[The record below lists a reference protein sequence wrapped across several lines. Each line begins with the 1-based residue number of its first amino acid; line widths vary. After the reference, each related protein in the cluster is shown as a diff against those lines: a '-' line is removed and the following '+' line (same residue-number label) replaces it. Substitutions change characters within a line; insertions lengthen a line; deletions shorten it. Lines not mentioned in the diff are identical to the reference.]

1 MGKSFGGDRP
11 VKKNGSVLK
20 KKADKNRKTKSLK
33 NERPVN
39 DKNSKPKQVKRN
51 TRPERDILKA
61 QVLGNDYLIS
71 RYIKATLLM
80 IIALDLNHKIT
91 YINDAGCKILGLP
104 QEKIIG
110 LDWFDNFIPEEQ
122 REKVKEVFEKII
134 HGKLEPVEYYE
145 NSIINAAG
153 EKKLI
158 AWHNSYIKN
167 QKGKLIGIWS
177 SGEDIT
183 LKRRAETALESRERQ
198 FRTLVETMHDG
209 LIVQDENDLITYVNE
224 RFSEMLGYK
233 KDELI
238 GNPLLQYI
246 DFSDQALVK
255 EQLRQC
261 RRGHV
266 KSFEACWIR
275 ADEDRVYSVISPRA
289 IWGEDEEYRGSFAV
303 VTDISEKKISEEA
316 LQASEVNYRSIFNSV
331 NDAIFVHD
339 LETGA
344 ILDVNDR
351 MCEMYGYTAD
361 EIRFFSVEGISS
373 GQFPYTVDKAAQYI
387 KLAAAGEPQLFKW
400 HAKDKNGRLFWVEV
414 NLKHA
419 MIGGKSRVLAV
430 VRDITDR
437 IMAEEALAESQRA
450 LSTLMG
456 NLPGMAYRC
465 RNDIDWTMEFV
476 SDGCQA
482 LTGYPAFD
490 IIENRKV
497 SYGKLIHPDDQQ
509 LVWRTVQTAIDK
521 KEPFQMMY
529 RIFDASNHLK
539 WVWEKGCGIFDKSGE
554 LKAIEGFITDITDY
568 KLTQDALEEERQ
580 RLDVTLRSIGDGV
593 ITTDVNGRVV
603 LINKVAE
610 YLTGWSQEEAIG
622 MRLSEVF
629 RIINEVTRAEAE
641 NPVDKVLRHGII
653 VGLANHTALISRDGV
668 EKSIADSGA
677 PIRDRQG
684 NIIGVVLVFRE
695 ITETKKLQE
704 ALARAQRLETASM
717 VASQVAHDF
726 NNLLAPLIAYPEFI
740 KQELSK
746 DSQAIKYLEDI
757 ESSAQQMAD
766 INQQLLTMGRRS
778 HFNLEPLNLNRIIKQ
793 TIKQLQPL
801 PDSLKIQLNL
811 AKDLMNI
818 KGGDSQIF
826 RVILNLLINA
836 RESMHDQGEIT
847 IKTENQYID
856 QKRGQFNII
865 TRGEYVKMTISDTG
879 PGIPREIR
887 GRIFDPFFTTKT
899 TEKKRGSGLGLSV
912 VNAVVEEH
920 NGFIDFE
927 CPPEGGTSF
936 YVYFPI
942 TRETIEESISVE
954 TIGGTESIL
963 VVDDDKIQ
971 REVTCKLLQKLGYT
985 AEAVES
991 GEEAVKYLKSTPRD
1005 LIVLDM
1011 IMPNGIDGAETYKR
1025 MLEINPGQK
1034 AILVSGYAE
1043 SERVRQALEY
1053 GAGAFVR
1060 KPMTLKSLAAAV
1072 RKELDRVIAE

>member
-1 MGKSFGGDRP
+1 MGKIIGVNRRASGR
-11 VKKNGSVLK
+11 NSVLK
-20 KKADKNRKTKSLK
+20 KKANKNRKAKSLK

-39 DKNSKPKQVKRN
+39 KINGRPRQLKKNIS
-51 TRPERDILKA
+51 PENEILKT
-61 QVLGNDYLIS
+61 QVLGNDDLIS
-71 RYIKATLLM
+71 RYIKSTILM
-80 IIALDLNHKIT
+80 IVALDPDHKIT

-122 REKVKEVFEKII
+122 REKVKEVFEKIM
-134 HGKLEPVEYYE
+134 HGKLEPVDYYE

-153 EKKLI
+153 QERLI
-158 AWHNSYIKN
+158 AWHNSFIKDSSGKYI
-167 QKGKLIGIWS
+167 GTWS

-183 LKRRAETALESRERQ
+183 LKRQAEIALENRERQ

-209 LIVQDENDLITYVNE
+209 LIVQDENGIISYVND
-224 RFSEMLGYK
+224 RFCEMLGYK
-233 KDELI
+233 KDELL
-238 GNPLLQYI
+238 GNSLLQYI

-255 EQLRQC
+255 KQIEQC
-261 RRGHV
+261 RRGPV
-266 KSFEACWIR
+266 KSFEASWIKG
-275 ADEDRVYSVISPRA
+275 DEDRLYSIISPRP
-289 IWGEDEEYRGSFAV
+289 IIGEGDEYRGSLAV
-303 VTDISEKKISEEA
+303 ITDISEKKLHDEA
-316 LQASEVNYRSIFNSV
+316 LQASEMNYRSIFNSV

-339 LETGA
+339 LATGS

-351 MCEMYGYTAD
+351 MCEMYGYTAE

-373 GQFPYTVDKAAQYI
+373 GQFPYTIERAGQLI

-400 HAKDKNGRLFWVEV
+400 HAKDKSGRLFWVEV

-419 MIGGKSRVLAV
+419 IIGGKSRVLAV
-430 VRDITDR
+430 VRDITER
-437 IMAEEALAESQRA
+437 ILAEEALAESQRA
-450 LSTLMG
+450 LSTLMS

-476 SDGCQA
+476 SDGCLE

-490 IIENRKV
+490 LIENRKV

-509 LVWRTVQTAIDK
+509 MVWNAVQTGVDK

-529 RIFDASNHLK
+529 RIFDISHKIK

-554 LKAIEGFITDITDY
+554 LKAIEGFIADISDH
-568 KLTQDALEEERQ
+568 KQTQDALEEERQ
-580 RLDVTLRSIGDGV
+580 RLAVTLRSIGDGV
-593 ITTDVNGRVV
+593 ITTDINGRVI

-610 YLTGWSQEEAIG
+610 TLTGWTQEEAIG

-629 RIINEVTRAEAE
+629 RIINEISREEAE
-641 NPVDKVLRHGII
+641 NPVEKVLKSGMI
-653 VGLANHTALISRDGV
+653 VGLANHTALISRDGT

-677 PIRDRQG
+677 PIRDQKG
-684 NIIGVVLVFRE
+684 NVIGVVLVFRE
-695 ITETKKLQE
+695 ITESKKLQE

-746 DSQAIKYLEDI
+746 DNPAIKYLEDI

-766 INQQLLTMGRRS
+766 INQQLLTLGRRS
-778 HFNLEPLNLNRIIKQ
+778 HYNLEPLNLNRIIKQ
-793 TIKQLQPL
+793 AIKQIQPL
-801 PDSLKIQLNL
+801 PDSLKIELDL

-826 RVILNLLINA
+826 RVVLNLLINA
-836 RESMHDQGEIT
+836 RESMRDNGEIT

-856 QKRGQFNII
+856 QKRGQFNIV
-865 TRGEYVKMTISDTG
+865 TRGEYVKMTVSDTG
-879 PGIPREIR
+879 PGIPQEIR

-920 NGFIDFE
+920 NGFIDYE
-927 CPPEGGTSF
+927 CPPGKGTSF
-936 YVYFPI
+936 YIYFPI
-942 TRETIEESISVE
+942 TREVIEDSAADEV
-954 TIGGTESIL
+954 TGGAESIL

-971 REVTCKLLQKLGYT
+971 REVTSSLLRKLGYETET
-985 AEAVES
+985 AES
-991 GEEAVKYLKSTPRD
+991 GEEAIEYLKSHPRD

-1011 IMPNGIDGAETYKR
+1011 IMPNGIDGAETYLR
-1025 MLEINPGQK
+1025 MLDINPNQK

-1043 SERVRQALEY
+1043 SERVRQALER
-1053 GAGAFVR
+1053 GAGAFVK
-1060 KPMTLKSLAAAV
+1060 KPLTMKTLASAV